1 MNSLSNTHSK
11 ETSLLLDSYD
21 ANARQLAWRIGP
33 HESKK
38 GVFQEPYKVWLSE
51 IMLQQTQVTTVH
63 AYFLKFVRR
72 WPSLQDL
79 AAADQEDVLK
89 MWAGLGYYSRARN
102 LKKCADIVVAD
113 YGGIFPRSAIELK
126 NLPGIG
132 DYTSAAIAAIAY
144 GENIAVVDGNVERV
158 MARRHEIST
167 PLPAAKNEI
176 RKLVSQLVPTKRPGD
191 FAQAMMDL
199 GATICLPKNPNCAQC
214 PWSENCGARE
224 NSTQLSFP
232 VKAPKKAKPLRR
244 TAAFVLINEG
254 HEIFLRKRPE
264 SGMLAGMS
272 EVPSGDWSVRKDGA
286 MGVDAAPIKGEWCD
300 VGTVRHVF
308 THFTLEM
315 KVYFCT
321 GIKPPKMNGWWVHR
335 DSVMDEALPS
345 LMKKAITLAL
355 EEMS

>member
-1 MNSLSNTHSK
+1 MNSLSNTDSK
-11 ETSLLLDSYD
+11 ETSLLLDWYD
-21 ANARQLAWRIGP
+21 ANARELAWRVGP
-33 HESKK
+33 HESKR

-51 IMLQQTQVTTVH
+51 IMLQQTQVKTVH

-72 WPSLQDL
+72 WPGLQDL
-79 AAADQEDVLK
+79 AAADLEDVLK

-102 LKKCADIVVAD
+102 LKNCADLITAE
-113 YGGIFPRSAIELK
+113 YGGVFPRNALELIK
-126 NLPGIG
+126 LPGIG

-158 MARRHEIST
+158 MARRHEIFT

-176 RKLVSQLVPTKRPGD
+176 RKLVSQLVPTNRSGD

-199 GATICLPKNPNCAQC
+199 GATICLPKNPDCAQC
-214 PWSENCGARE
+214 PWSNNCGAGE
-224 NSTQLSFP
+224 NSTQSNFP
-232 VKAPKKAKPLRR
+232 VKAPKKTKPLRR
-244 TAAFVLINEG
+244 TAAFIIING
-254 HEIFLRKRPE
+254 RHEIFLRKRPE

-286 MGVDAAPIKGEWCD
+286 TGVAAAPVKGEWRK

-321 GIKPPKMNGWWVHR
+321 GAKSPKMDGWWVHG
-335 DSVMDEALPS
+335 DSVMNEALPS

-355 EEMS
+355 KELK

>member
-1 MNSLSNTHSK
+1 MNSLSDTHSK
-11 ETSLLLDSYD
+11 ETSLLLNWYD

-33 HESKK
+33 RESKR
-38 GVFQEPYKVWLSE
+38 GMFQEPYKVWLSE

-63 AYFLKFVRR
+63 AYFLKFIQR
-72 WPSLQDL
+72 WPSLQEMAATDL
-79 AAADQEDVLK
+79 EDVLK

-102 LKKCADIVVAD
+102 LKKCADLVVAE
-113 YGGIFPRSAIELK
+113 YGGVFPRSAFELK
-126 NLPGIG
+126 KLPGIG

-199 GATICLPKNPNCAQC
+199 GATICLPKNPDCGQC
-214 PWSENCGARE
+214 PWSDNCGARK

-244 TAAFVLINEG
+244 TAAFVMINDD
-254 HEIFLRKRPE
+254 HEIYLRKRPE
-264 SGMLAGMS
+264 AGMLAGMS

-286 MGVDAAPIKGEWCD
+286 TGVDAAPVKGDWREA
-300 VGTVRHVF
+300 GTVRHVF

-315 KVYFCT
+315 KVYFYT
-321 GIKPPKMNGWWVHR
+321 GTKSLKMNGWWVHR
-335 DSVMDEALPS
+335 DAVMDEALPS
-345 LMKKAITLAL
+345 LMKKAIALAL
-355 EEMS
+355 EELA